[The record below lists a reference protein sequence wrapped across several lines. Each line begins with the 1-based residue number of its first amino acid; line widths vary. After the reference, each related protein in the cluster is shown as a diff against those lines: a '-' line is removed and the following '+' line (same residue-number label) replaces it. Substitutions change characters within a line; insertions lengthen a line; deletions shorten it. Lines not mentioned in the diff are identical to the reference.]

1 MLTSQQI
8 INLACAEAK
17 CPGMTQQAGQYMNAR
32 LVQIALNQ
40 DLDIVRRTTTIN
52 FVVGTPTYN
61 LPVNYLRAR
70 EVFYSQNGQVFTP
83 AQVGIDQ
90 YDELFKGPGEKDF
103 PYFYA
108 TDLGA
113 TPPTISFYPSP
124 SISTPVTIRYMD
136 NLVEIT
142 TPENSTVVPWF
153 QDQRLLIKMVAEDL
167 YDLVDDTRVDS
178 ASMKNDKQLRQLV
191 QMANDKENRAI
202 KVQKDRSTFR
212 AVRATLPTK
221 LQGD

>member
-1 MLTSQQI
+1 MLTCQQI

-17 CPGMTQQAGQYMNAR
+17 VPGMTQQAGQYLNAR

-52 FVVGTPTYN
+52 FIVGTPTYN
-61 LPVNYLRAR
+61 LPANYLRAR
-70 EVFYSQNGQVFTP
+70 EVFFSQNGQVFMP
-83 AQVGIDQ
+83 NPIDLDY
-90 YDELFKGPGEKDF
+90 YDSLFKGPGEQDY

-108 TDLGA
+108 TDLGQS
-113 TPPTISFYPSP
+113 PPTINFYPAP
-124 SISTPVTIRYMD
+124 SISTAVTIRYMD
-136 NLVEIT
+136 SLVEIT
-142 TPENSTVVPWF
+142 NPETSSVVPWF

-167 YDLVDDTRVDS
+167 YDLADDTR
-178 ASMKNDKQLRQLV
+178 AATAGEKNDKQLRQLV

-202 KVQKDRSTFR
+202 RVKKDPQTFR
-212 AVRATLPTK
+212 PVRLVRPTK